1 MKKLQQTLWV
11 NANQHQTLYFTFKT
25 HLNIAGILSSPS
37 QMYCVLLHNGLYCLC
52 SPPAGWILDTG
63 RVPGAGCWGRAAA
76 GTPPPPGSWGGWR
89 SPPGSGHLH
98 HPGRDAEQPRV
109 APAETQ
115 WPRDTFFMQHC
126 PDSITI
132 ITTLIRI
139 HMLLLVLVQRQFLSL
154 AMNAFISSKSRAGP
168 GHPAN
173 VEHLEAGGADS
184 HHPLPGPHKITV
196 TFTGHVAHSTPSYHL
211 DTRGTWVSPGAVSA
225 MNEWVIKMIIVVL
238 NNMVSWKIHVTTP
251 ENHFLT

>member
-52 SPPAGWILDTG
+52 SPPAGWIQAGCSGL
-63 RVPGAGCWGRAAA
+63 GAG
-76 GTPPPPGSWGGWR
+76 
-89 SPPGSGHLH
+89 
-98 HPGRDAEQPRV
+98 AEQPLVLRHH
-109 APAETQ
+109 PASEEGDGHLLALVTCTTRAGMQNSLGLLQPRPSDLEIHSLCNTASTQ
-115 WPRDTFFMQHC
+115 SLF
-126 PDSITI
+126 
-132 ITTLIRI
+132 ITTLIWI
-139 HMLLLVLVQRQFLSL
+139 HNLLLVLVQRQFLSL